1 MTLDSSA
8 ILAVLFREDGFE
20 SLVDSMLAAQVRM
33 VGAPTLVET
42 GIVLSTKLGANAQG
56 LLDRFL
62 QVFGVSTVVF
72 GEAHWREACEA
83 FLRFGRGR
91 HQARLNFGD
100 CLSYATA
107 RLSAQPLLFVGR
119 DFLRTD
125 IQPAR

>member
-8 ILAVLFREDGFE
+8 ILAVLFRERGFE
-20 SLVDSMLAAQVRM
+20 ALVSRLLRAEVRT

-42 GIVLSTKLGANAQG
+42 GIVLSDKLDSAAQG

-62 QVFGVSTVVF
+62 QEFEVSTVPF
-72 GEAHWREACEA
+72 GEPHWREACEA

-91 HQARLNFGD
+91 HPARLNFGD

-107 RLSAQPLLFVGR
+107 RLSGQPLLFVGR
-119 DFLRTD
+119 DFNQTD
-125 IQPAR
+125 IEVA

>member
-8 ILAVLFREDGFE
+8 ILAVLFRENGFE

-33 VGAPTLVET
+33 VSAPTLVET
-42 GIVLSTKLGANAQG
+42 GIVLSTNLGANAQG
-56 LLDRFL
+56 LLDCFL
-62 QVFGVSTVVF
+62 QVFGVSTVAF

-83 FLRFGRGR
+83 FLRFGHGR

-100 CLSYATA
+100 CLSYATV

-125 IQPAR
+125 IEPA